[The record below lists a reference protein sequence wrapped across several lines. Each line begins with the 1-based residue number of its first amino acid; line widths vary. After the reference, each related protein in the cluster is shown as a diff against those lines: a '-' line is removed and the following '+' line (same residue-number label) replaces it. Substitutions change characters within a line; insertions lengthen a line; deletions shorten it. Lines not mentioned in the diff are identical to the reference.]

1 MFLLLG
7 REYFSSGVDML
18 TNTFKISD
26 VTERDKFRLNLSQSD
41 ESEIR
46 KKSEKS
52 VVVMISEGLEPL
64 DMLTVE
70 GGS

>member
-1 MFLLLG
+1 
-7 REYFSSGVDML
+7 ML

-26 VTERDKFRLNLSQSD
+26 VTERETNSD
-41 ESEIR
+41 SICLR
-46 KKSEKS
+46 VMKKSEKS